1 MIQGTYNIST
11 RFTFPDITI
20 TEMGTNVSGPGT
32 SFSDIEQ
39 QLSEKNAKTQ
49 KPRSFYITV
58 LSICLCV
65 FIATVNTI
73 NFASA
78 LPAIAS
84 SLSAST
90 TQAFWCGTVLLF
102 AQCIAQPIYGAAAEA
117 FGRKTCLLVALT
129 VFLLA
134 SLLAALAQNIQW
146 LIAVRAVQGLGG
158 GGINVCVN
166 VIIVDLV
173 PRRERAKLSGIVSL
187 SGALGLVV
195 GVLSGS
201 GLVQKSWRL

>member
-1 MIQGTYNIST
+1 MNASQTPSLS
-11 RFTFPDITI
+11 P
-20 TEMGTNVSGPGT
+20 VAV
-32 SFSDIEQ
+32 EQ
-39 QLSEKNAKTQ
+39 QPLEKRGKDRR
-49 KPRSFYITV
+49 PRSFYITIA
-58 LSICLCV
+58 SICLCV
-65 FIATVNTI
+65 FIASVNTI

-78 LPAIAS
+78 LPAVAS

-117 FGRKTCLLVALT
+117 FGRKECMLVALMI
-129 VFLLA
+129 FALG
-134 SLLAALAQNIQW
+134 SLLAALAQTIQW
-146 LIAVRAVQGLGG
+146 LIAVRAIQGLGG

-166 VIIVDLV
+166 IIIVDMV
-173 PRRERAKLSGIVSL
+173 PRRERAKFSGIVSL

-201 GLVQKSWRL
+201 GTVQKSWRL